1 MAINIKNAEVD
12 RLIQQLRAMTGEGPT
27 EIVKRALEREY
38 QELRRE
44 RRQTQLAENL
54 SQLQESAQEKA
65 QPFDPNALYDETGLP
80 L

>member
-1 MAINIKNAEVD
+1 MAINIKNPDVD
-12 RLIQQLRAMTGEGPT
+12 RLIQELRAMTGEGPT

-54 SQLQESAQEKA
+54 SKLQEIAQTKV
-65 QPFDPNALYDETGLP
+65 QYFDPNTLYDENGLP

>member
-1 MAINIKNAEVD
+1 MAINIKNADVE

-38 QELRRE
+38 QELRRQ
-44 RRQTQLAENL
+44 RRQAQLAENL
-54 SQLQESAQEKA
+54 SALQETAQDKA
-65 QPFDPNALYDETGLP
+65 NQFDPNTLYDDNGLP

>member
-1 MAINIKNAEVD
+1 MAINIKNSDVD

-44 RRQTQLAENL
+44 RRQAQLAEKL
-54 SQLQESAQEKA
+54 PDLQETAQTKAQE
-65 QPFDPNALYDETGLP
+65 FDANTLYDEKGLP